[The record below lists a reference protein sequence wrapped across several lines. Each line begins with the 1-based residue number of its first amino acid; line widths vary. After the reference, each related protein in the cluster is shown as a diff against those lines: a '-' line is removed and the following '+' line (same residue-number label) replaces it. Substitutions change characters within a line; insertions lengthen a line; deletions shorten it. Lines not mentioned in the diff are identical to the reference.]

1 MARGKMLMWA
11 LVVAL
16 GTAGTAS
23 AARRDDKPGDVKV
36 FLKGGVGN
44 YTGGLANVVNAGPT
58 WGLTLNLQ
66 PLHFLGF
73 EVGYEGGYNG
83 ISSGPLDL
91 GVTRHGGSALV
102 KLALPFIEVVK
113 PFVGAGIG
121 ASYLSVDG
129 AIVGSYGSDFVG
141 EVPLVAG
148 IEFNVESITAGAR
161 ATYRLLLDENLS
173 RQLDRPQGGFFDV
186 ALTLGLRF

>member
-1 MARGKMLMWA
+1 MPRGNMTMWA
-11 LVVAL
+11 LVLAL
-16 GTAGTAS
+16 GTAGTA
-23 AARRDDKPGDVKV
+23 AADVEEDRTGRVKV
-36 FLKGGVGN
+36 FLRGGVGN
-44 YTGGLANVVNAGPT
+44 YTGGLANFVNAGPS

-66 PLHFLGF
+66 PLNILGF
-73 EVGYEGGYNG
+73 EVGYEGAHNG
-83 ISSGPLDL
+83 IDSGPLDL
-91 GVTRHGGSALV
+91 SLTRHGVSGLV

-121 ASYLSVDG
+121 GSYILVDG
-129 AIVGSYGSDFVG
+129 ALVGGYSSDLVG

-148 IEFNVESITAGAR
+148 LEFNAESVTAGVR

-173 RQLDRPQGGFFDV
+173 EQIDRPRGGFFDV